1 VETFYQATLSMPTSS
16 GDYSRLI
23 NYDAGDGALWD
34 TGTPDEWIAV
44 DNGIHHMTLSGS
56 MNAGANWNDARH
68 TGYVQ
73 IYLTK
78 VDTTV
83 LQYAQ
88 AFSEDALS
96 TSPIIFSIYSDMYM
110 EVGDKLQ
117 VFVTIVDSVGAL
129 ANGVELIV
137 VLISLSVHQVQ
148 GVTIP

>member
-1 VETFYQATLSMPTSS
+1 
-16 GDYSRLI
+16 
-23 NYDAGDGALWD
+23 
-34 TGTPDEWIAV
+34 
-44 DNGIHHMTLSGS
+44 